1 MNIKTDITTNGF
13 KDLRVYRKAVEL
25 SILTLRLTRDFPTKF
40 QYDLGSQMRRAAISV
55 PSNISEGYRRNSRK
69 EYIQFLSIA
78 YGSCGELQSQTEI
91 ASAMDLFS
99 KNDGE
104 QILNVE
110 DEVSKMLWK
119 MIDRMKGWRRV

>member
-1 MNIKTDITTNGF
+1 
-13 KDLRVYRKAVEL
+13 
-25 SILTLRLTRDFPTKF
+25 
-40 QYDLGSQMRRAAISV
+40 MRRAAISV

-99 KNDGE
+99 KYDGE
-104 QILNVE
+104 QILNME
-110 DEVSKMLWK
+110 DDVSKMLWK